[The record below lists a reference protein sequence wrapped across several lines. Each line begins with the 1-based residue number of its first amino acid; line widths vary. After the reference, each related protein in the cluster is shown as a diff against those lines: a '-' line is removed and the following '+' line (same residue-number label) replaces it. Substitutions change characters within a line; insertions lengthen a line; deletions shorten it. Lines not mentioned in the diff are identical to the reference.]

1 MKKLIIHT
9 DGGARGNPGPAG
21 IGVYI
26 QDENGTVVREHSRY
40 LGETTNNVAEYT
52 AVIDA
57 LEIAQELGAEQVDF
71 FLDSELVVRQLNGQY
86 KVKNPALAQLFLNIH
101 NLRLGFAKTTFTHV
115 RREQNKDADRLSN
128 VAMDSGIR

>member
-1 MKKLIIHT
+1 MKRLIIHT

-26 QDENGTVVREHSRY
+26 QDEQGNVAYEHSRY

-57 LEIAQELGAEQVDF
+57 LEIAKELGAEHVDF
-71 FLDSELVVRQLNGQY
+71 FLDSELVVRQLNGLY
-86 KVKNPALAQLFLNIH
+86 KVKNQTLAQLYLKIH
-101 NLRLGFAKTTFTHV
+101 NLRLGFAKATFTHV

-128 VAMDSGIR
+128 EAMDRAE